1 MPDASLSAEVPAD
14 EPRLHAVLWD
24 MDGTLVDTEPY
35 WIEAETE
42 LVESFGGTWSYE
54 LGRTL
59 VGNALPSSAAVLQ
72 QAGVELPVRDIID
85 RLITAVIERVRHRI
99 PWRPG
104 ARELLAELREA
115 GIPTALVTMSEKAL
129 AEEVVAALP
138 PDSFRLLVTGDMVVH
153 GKPHPEPYQR
163 AFDALS
169 AELPELRKDRAVAL
183 EDSVPGA
190 TSAQAAG
197 LVTVAIPHVVP
208 VPAAAGRILWSTLAH
223 KGIAD
228 LERLL
233 DATEAVP
240 AEATA

>member
-1 MPDASLSAEVPAD
+1 MPSPSRSAD
-14 EPRLHAVLWD
+14 EPLLQAVLWD

-42 LVESFGGTWSYE
+42 LVRSFGGTWSDE

-59 VGNALPSSAAVLQ
+59 VGNALPASAAVLQ
-72 QAGVELPVRDIID
+72 QAGVELQVREIID
-85 RLITAVIERVRHRI
+85 HLIGAVIERVRRQI

-104 ARELLAELREA
+104 ARELLTELRAA

-129 AEEVVAALP
+129 AEEIVAALP
-138 PDSFRLLVTGDMVVH
+138 QDSFRLLVTGDMVEH
-153 GKPHPEPYQR
+153 GKPHPEPYLR
-163 AFDALS
+163 ALDELS
-169 AELPELRKDRAVAL
+169 AEYPGLSADRVVAL

-208 VPAAAGRILWSTLAH
+208 VPAAPGRILWSSLAD
-223 KGIAD
+223 KGIAE
-228 LERLL
+228 LEQLL
-233 DATEAVP
+233 DAAAVLP

>member
-1 MPDASLSAEVPAD
+1 MPDASRASEVPAA
-14 EPRLHAVLWD
+14 EPLLQAVLWD

-35 WIEAETE
+35 WIEAETD
-42 LVESFGGTWSYE
+42 LVHSFGGAWSEE

-59 VGNALPSSAAVLQ
+59 VGNALPASAAVLQ
-72 QAGVELPVRDIID
+72 QAGVELEARDIID
-85 RLITAVIERVRHRI
+85 RLIGAVVERVRHRI

-104 ARELLAELREA
+104 ARELLAELRHA
-115 GIPTALVTMSEKAL
+115 GIPTALVTMSEKSL

-138 PDSFRLLVTGDMVVH
+138 ADSFRLLITGDMVVH

-169 AELPELRKDRAVAL
+169 ADHPGLRKERVVAL

-197 LVTVAIPHVVP
+197 LVTVAIPHVVD
-208 VPAAAGRILWSTLAH
+208 VPDAPGRILWPSLAD
-223 KGIAD
+223 KRIAD

-233 DATEAVP
+233 SAAQAQP
-240 AEATA
+240 AEAKA

>member
-1 MPDASLSAEVPAD
+1 
-14 EPRLHAVLWD
+14 

-42 LVESFGGTWSYE
+42 LVRSFGGTWSDE

-59 VGNALPSSAAVLQ
+59 VGNALPASAAVLQ
-72 QAGVELPVRDIID
+72 QAGVELQVREIID
-85 RLITAVIERVRHRI
+85 RLIGAVIERVRRQI

-104 ARELLAELREA
+104 ARELLTELRAA

-129 AEEVVAALP
+129 AEEIVAALP
-138 PDSFRLLVTGDMVVH
+138 PDSFRLLVTGDMVEH
-153 GKPHPEPYQR
+153 GKPHPEPYLR
-163 AFDALS
+163 ALHGLS
-169 AELPELRKDRAVAL
+169 AEYPGLRADRTIAL

-208 VPAAAGRILWSTLAH
+208 VPEAPGRILWPSLAD
-223 KGIAD
+223 KGIFE
-228 LERLL
+228 LEQLL
-233 DATEAVP
+233 TAAAVLP